1 MSADSF
7 MNSILIRE
15 KGPIR
20 TEGLQKMLMFNQFCV
35 CWSYLIIFCSCFN
48 GNSRRNE
55 TLVAQY
61 SIT

>member
-20 TEGLQKMLMFNQFCV
+20 TEGLQKCVHVQSVLCLLVMISYDFCV
-35 CWSYLIIFCSCFN
+35 LI
-48 GNSRRNE
+48 
-55 TLVAQY
+55 
-61 SIT
+61 